1 MLLEEYFYFSIIPF
15 IDKLHQWINDFFSF
29 FIDKMSVIYRNQ
41 VDLTFDAAG
50 TNKKKLHSS
59 PYIVRERRRR
69 WFGYGSVMVRSWL
82 DHGSVMAWSWLGRV
96 SPTAN
101 TSGVYKIY
109 KPDFTNTT
117 LGQLNNVQG
126 DGESKFGP
134 KLDYLLVHLR
144 WMC

>member
-82 DHGSVMAWSWLGRV
+82 DHGSVMARSWLDHGSIMVRSWLDHGSIMARSWLDHGSV
-96 SPTAN
+96 VLALQPTQAVC
-101 TSGVYKIY
+101 TKSISLISQ
-109 KPDFTNTT
+109 T
-117 LGQLNNVQG
+117 L
-126 DGESKFGP
+126 
-134 KLDYLLVHLR
+134 H
-144 WMC
+144 